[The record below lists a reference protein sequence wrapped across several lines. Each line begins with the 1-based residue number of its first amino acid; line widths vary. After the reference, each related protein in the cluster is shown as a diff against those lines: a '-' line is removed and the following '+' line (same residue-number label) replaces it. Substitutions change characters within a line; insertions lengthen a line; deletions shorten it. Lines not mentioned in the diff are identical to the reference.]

1 MQISIYLFIY
11 LFLQYSTIN
20 LSLQGYGSEIVAV
33 VFSFE
38 LLHSYIDQT
47 SCEKVFVDMR
57 SKTDSLDGVEVK
69 NHVET

>member
-1 MQISIYLFIY
+1 M
-11 LFLQYSTIN
+11 
-20 LSLQGYGSEIVAV
+20 
-33 VFSFE
+33 VFPFE

-47 SCEKVFVDMR
+47 SCVEVFVDMR